1 MTRASVIGCAGAI
14 GFLIA
19 GNIVGAAK
27 LLKIKRY
34 INELG
39 GVAEAVQ
46 LMKGAT
52 FSCKKMKVAGGTL
65 GSLAAELTGIADVKE
80 ECFE

>member
-1 MTRASVIGCAGAI
+1 MGCAGAI

-27 LLKIKRY
+27 LLRIKRK
-34 INELG
+34 INVLG

-46 LMKGAT
+46 VMKGVT
-52 FSCKKMKVAGGTL
+52 FSYEKMKVAGGGL
-65 GSLAAELTGIADVKE
+65 GSLAAELIGIADVKE